1 MPVRLS
7 PFVLA
12 LLALLPCRA
21 QASPDDAP
29 SPALKERIARL
40 ALKQVDFGA
49 ISILPIIFAR
59 SRLTGPIQEDGRT
72 IYCVSTHMKG
82 RSFDGDE
89 KPKAVMEVVGDRPRI
104 IDEDEV
110 CTGHRSKPF
119 PELDALGNA
128 R

>member
-1 MPVRLS
+1 MTRRMIGGLGVFALG
-7 PFVLA
+7 LA
-12 LLALLPCRA
+12 PLAPALA
-21 QASPDDAP
+21 EDAP

-49 ISILPIIFAR
+49 ISILPVTFAK
-59 SRLTGPIQEDGRT
+59 SRLTGPIEDDGRT
-72 IYCVSTHMKG
+72 VYCVSTHMKG
-82 RSFDGDE
+82 RSFGSFE
-89 KPKAVMEVVGDRPRI
+89 KPKAVMQVVGDRPTI
-104 IDEDEV
+104 IEDDEV